1 MNSPVPQNAA
11 YADQL
16 PSIGTAAQTSLSFEQ
31 RMVCQDRHAPSELL
45 NFGSDAGLSRY
56 PFFVA
61 RLALVDLLMRPN
73 EGNWSIRNGHGMSR
87 CQPLF
92 PCMPS

>member
-1 MNSPVPQNAA
+1 MNSPVPQKAA

-16 PSIGTAAQTSLSFEQ
+16 PSIGTAAETSLPFEQ
-31 RMVCQDRHAPSELL
+31 RMVCQDWHVPSEPL
-45 NFGSDAGLSRY
+45 NFGSDAGLSRC

-73 EGNWSIRNGHGMSR
+73 DGKGSTSQAGCETGPNRR
-87 CQPLF
+87 AAAKT
-92 PCMPS
+92 